1 MRQHARLYVRLYVMM
16 LGVVGLLAV
25 GTLFDH
31 TSAADPKATGI
42 LEGEVLHADSG
53 SIVMKK
59 EEDGREVRLRLTDV
73 TQRGGEFHSGDKIE
87 AFVTPEGTTTSV
99 QPKTGG
105 FNR

>member
-1 MRQHARLYVRLYVMM
+1 MGQYARLYVLMF
-16 LGVVGLLAV
+16 GVVGLLSIGSFSHAV
-25 GTLFDH
+25 
-31 TSAADPKATGI
+31 DPKATGI
-42 LEGEVLHADSG
+42 LEGEVLQADPG

-59 EEDGREVRLRLTDV
+59 EDDGREVRLRLTEV

-99 QPKTGG
+99 QPRRGG